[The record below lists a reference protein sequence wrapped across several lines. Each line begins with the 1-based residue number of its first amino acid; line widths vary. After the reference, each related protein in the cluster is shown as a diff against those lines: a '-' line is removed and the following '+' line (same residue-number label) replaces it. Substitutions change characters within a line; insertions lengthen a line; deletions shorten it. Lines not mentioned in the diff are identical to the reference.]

1 MHLIFHVTSPG
12 HLIEGSCEF
21 TGGSSLR
28 YVTILINLVT
38 IIIVIVEMFVTWP
51 LVNTCLKGDMN
62 L

>member
-38 IIIVIVEMFVTWP
+38 VIIVIVEIFCHVASREHMF
-51 LVNTCLKGDMN
+51 KR
-62 L
+62 

>member
-38 IIIVIVEMFVTWP
+38 IIIVIVEI
-51 LVNTCLKGDMN
+51 CLSRG
-62 L
+62 LS